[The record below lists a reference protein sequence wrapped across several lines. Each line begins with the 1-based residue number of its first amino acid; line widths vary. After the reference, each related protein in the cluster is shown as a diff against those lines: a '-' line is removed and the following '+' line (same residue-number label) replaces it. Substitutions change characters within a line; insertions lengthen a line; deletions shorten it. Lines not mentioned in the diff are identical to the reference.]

1 MKIFPTASVKELDAY
16 TIANE
21 PIASIDLMER
31 ASQAL
36 TAAILRNCPD
46 APFAIFAGA
55 GNNGGD
61 GLAVARMLLSAG
73 RDVEVWSVAP
83 SGRLSADCSCNLARL
98 CQAGCAVNSVGESF
112 SAPSLPDNCVIIDA
126 LFGSGLNK
134 PVTGVYADIIHFIN
148 GAGHRVVAIDIPSG
162 LMGEDNSSN
171 IPGNIVKANLT
182 LTLQFPKLSFFF
194 AENEPFVGRFEVLD
208 IGLSR
213 EGIERLHTEYSL
225 IEKRDI
231 INMLQPRGKFSH
243 KGNFGRALLVAG
255 SYGMAGASLLAA
267 KAAMRSGVGLLTVNL
282 PQANNL
288 IMQTSLPEAMTLP
301 DNCATHISA
310 AVPTDVYTAVAAGPG
325 LGQHPATANA
335 LFELIEHCASP
346 MIVDADAL
354 NILATNI
361 EWLKRLPEGSV
372 ITPHPGEFARL
383 AGKST
388 SGYEALQK
396 ARAMAREN
404 NICVVLKGACTAVV
418 SPSGECSF
426 NSTGNPGMA
435 TGGSGDALTGIILA
449 LVARGYSS
457 YDAARIA
464 VYVHGAAGDTAAEF
478 LSETAMIAGD
488 IVEYL
493 PTVWNS
499 LETLKRNDYESL

>member
-36 TAAILRNCPD
+36 TDAILRNFPD
-46 APFAIFAGA
+46 ASFAIFAGA

-98 CQAGCAVNSVGESF
+98 FRAGCAVNGVGESF
-112 SAPSLPDNCVIIDA
+112 SAPSLPAHCVIIDA

-134 PVTGVYADIIHFIN
+134 PVTGIYADIIHFMN
-148 GAGHRVVAIDIPSG
+148 GAGCKVVAVDIPSG
-162 LMGEDNSSN
+162 LMGEDNSPN
-171 IPGNIVKANLT
+171 IPENIVKANLT

-194 AENEPFVGRFEVLD
+194 AENEPFVGRYEVLD

-225 IEKRDI
+225 IEKSDI
-231 INMLQPRGKFSH
+231 VKMLQPRARFSH
-243 KGNFGRALLVAG
+243 KGNYGRALLVAG

-267 KAAMRSGVGLLTVNL
+267 KATMRSGVGLLTVNL
-282 PQANNL
+282 PQGNNL
-288 IMQTSLPEAMTLP
+288 IMQSSLPEAMTLP
-301 DNCATHISA
+301 DCCPTHISS
-310 AVPTDVYTAVAAGPG
+310 AVATDAYTAVAVGPG
-325 LGQHPATANA
+325 LGQHTATANA
-335 LFELIEHCASP
+335 LRELIEHCTCP

-354 NILATNI
+354 NIIAADA

-396 ARAMAREN
+396 ARAMARDN
-404 NICVVLKGACTAVV
+404 NICVVLKGAFTAVIA
-418 SPSGECSF
+418 PSGECSF

-449 LVARGYSS
+449 LMARGYSS

-464 VYVHGAAGDTAAEF
+464 VYVHGAAGDAAAQ
-478 LSETAMIAGD
+478 LLGETAMIAGD

-493 PTVWNS
+493 SAVWNS
-499 LETLKRNDYESL
+499 LERLKNSDYESL